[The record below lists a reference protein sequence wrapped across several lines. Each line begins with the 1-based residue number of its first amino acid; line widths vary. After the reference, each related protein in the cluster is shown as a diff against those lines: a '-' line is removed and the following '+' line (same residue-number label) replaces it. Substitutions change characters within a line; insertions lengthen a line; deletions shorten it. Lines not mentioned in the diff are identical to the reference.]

1 MQELEVTDTGD
12 IRLIKFSVYGTPFG
26 KQRPK
31 FARKGKFT
39 IAYTQEETVLHEEK
53 VKVCFLDIAK
63 GKKFTQKQPLD
74 IRIIAYYPI
83 PKRVSKKRL
92 NEMLEYRMRPVVK
105 PDLDNVAKLICDAL
119 NGLAWHDD
127 NAIVD
132 MQVRKFYST
141 QPRVEV
147 IIKAI

>member
-1 MQELEVTDTGD
+1 
-12 IRLIKFSVYGTPFG
+12 
-26 KQRPK
+26 
-31 FARKGKFT
+31 
-39 IAYTQEETVLHEEK
+39 
-53 VKVCFLDIAK
+53 
-63 GKKFTQKQPLD
+63 
-74 IRIIAYYPI
+74 
-83 PKRVSKKRL
+83 
-92 NEMLEYRMRPVVK
+92 MLEYKIRPVVK